1 MKDRIFRIAVTAQ
14 MAWLLGGW
22 MATKMIP
29 AAWAER
35 GYWAIGGEWLLIIFA
50 AVVGGWLGGG
60 LADRVIG
67 IEANTRKKARR

>member
-22 MATKMIP
+22 TAARMLP

-35 GYWAIGGEWLLIIFA
+35 GYWAIGGEWLLILLA
-50 AVVGGWLGGG
+50 AAVGGWLGGG
-60 LADRVIG
+60 LANRVI
-67 IEANTRKKARR
+67 IAEKRMARR